1 MLLGLKRHPQWSR
14 AHKRKQARLSGIPP
28 WSVSSTSSESPL
40 LTLRSFVPKKSP
52 KSSGPAGLN
61 GDARSP
67 PPRSFTSPAPSA
79 HSRATQKSRV
89 TEKQSTAYPPL
100 PPSQTQSNIGSA
112 SAVKYQ
118 RTYSR
123 APSLSPSDSPSQM
136 KPQRNVVRSVGK
148 EPSLPPVP
156 PSDGDSQAEGDPK
169 LGHSQQSGDGEFRSP
184 GICLC

>member
-1 MLLGLKRHPQWSR
+1 MIHRG
-14 AHKRKQARLSGIPP
+14 G
-28 WSVSSTSSESPL
+28 
-40 LTLRSFVPKKSP
+40 KSP
-52 KSSGPAGLN
+52 KSNSRAGLN
-61 GDARSP
+61 GDARSDARSP
-67 PPRSFTSPAPSA
+67 PPRSFASPTPSA
-79 HSRATQKSRV
+79 HSRATHKSRA

-136 KPQRNVVRSVGK
+136 KAQRNVVRSVGR

-156 PSDGDSQAEGDPK
+156 PSDGDSQAEGEPK
-169 LGHSQQSGDGEFRSP
+169 AGYSQQSGDGEF
-184 GICLC
+184 CLSLGFHSLT

>member
-1 MLLGLKRHPQWSR
+1 MIRRG
-14 AHKRKQARLSGIPP
+14 HKSH
-28 WSVSSTSSESPL
+28 
-40 LTLRSFVPKKSP
+40 KSN
-52 KSSGPAGLN
+52 GQVGLN
-61 GDARSP
+61 GDARSDARSP
-67 PPRSFTSPAPSA
+67 PPRSFASPTPSA
-79 HSRATQKSRV
+79 RSRATHKSRA

-136 KPQRNVVRSVGK
+136 KAQRNVVRSVGR

-156 PSDGDSQAEGDPK
+156 PSDGDSQAEGGPK
-169 LGHSQQSGDGEFRSP
+169 AEYSQQSGDGELCSSS
-184 GICLC
+184 GIHSLT

>member
-1 MLLGLKRHPQWSR
+1 MRTICL
-14 AHKRKQARLSGIPP
+14 
-28 WSVSSTSSESPL
+28 E
-40 LTLRSFVPKKSP
+40 KKSP
-52 KSSGPAGLN
+52 KPNSQAGLN
-61 GDARSP
+61 GEPRSP
-67 PPRSFTSPAPSA
+67 PPRSFASPAPSG

-100 PPSQTQSNIGSA
+100 PPSQSHSNIGSA
-112 SAVKYQ
+112 SNVKYQ

-136 KPQRNVVRSVGK
+136 KAQRNVVRSVGR

-169 LGHSQQSGDGEFRSP
+169 PGYSQQNGDGELRLSRVFIR
-184 GICLC
+184 LCNILSAISYRGTVDPFKWE

>member
-1 MLLGLKRHPQWSR
+1 MICHGD
-14 AHKRKQARLSGIPP
+14 
-28 WSVSSTSSESPL
+28 
-40 LTLRSFVPKKSP
+40 KKSP
-52 KSSGPAGLN
+52 KSNGQAGLN
-61 GDARSP
+61 GDARFDARSP
-67 PPRSFTSPAPSA
+67 PPRSFASPAPSA
-79 HSRATQKSRV
+79 HSRGTQKSRV

-136 KPQRNVVRSVGK
+136 KPQRNVVRSVGR

-156 PSDGDSQAEGDPK
+156 PSDGDSHVLAPPGRLSSQVGIITIGCSSSSD
-169 LGHSQQSGDGEFRSP
+169 HSPHTVMDQPSRIFFTLQSMA
-184 GICLC
+184 LV

>member
-1 MLLGLKRHPQWSR
+1 MVSR
-14 AHKRKQARLSGIPP
+14 TQKEVTSALEDTAM
-28 WSVSSTSSESPL
+28 VSEPHIFCETFIDPL
-40 LTLRSFVPKKSP
+40 EKKSP
-52 KSSGPAGLN
+52 KPSSHAGLTR
-61 GDARSP
+61 DSRSP
-67 PPRSFTSPAPSA
+67 PPRSFASPTPSA

-100 PPSQTQSNIGSA
+100 PPSGTQSNIGSA

-136 KPQRNVVRSVGK
+136 KAQRNAVRSVGR

-156 PSDGDSQAEGDPK
+156 PSDADSQAEGDPR
-169 LGHSQQSGDGEFRSP
+169 LYSQQSGDSEFRSS
-184 GICLC
+184 GVFIG

>member
-1 MLLGLKRHPQWSR
+1 MIRRGD
-14 AHKRKQARLSGIPP
+14 
-28 WSVSSTSSESPL
+28 
-40 LTLRSFVPKKSP
+40 KSP
-52 KSSGPAGLN
+52 KSNGQAGLN
-61 GDARSP
+61 GDARSDARSPPRSP
-67 PPRSFTSPAPSA
+67 PPRSFASPAPSA
-79 HSRATQKSRV
+79 HSRGTQKSRV

-136 KPQRNVVRSVGK
+136 KPQRNVRSVGR

-156 PSDGDSQAEGDPK
+156 PSDGDSQAEGEPRA
-169 LGHSQQSGDGEFRSP
+169 GYSQQSGDGEFCSVLF
-184 GICLC
+184 IFWVSFADVIQ

>member
-1 MLLGLKRHPQWSR
+1 MQRQK
-14 AHKRKQARLSGIPP
+14 K
-28 WSVSSTSSESPL
+28 
-40 LTLRSFVPKKSP
+40 KKSP
-52 KSSGPAGLN
+52 KSTSQAGLN
-61 GDARSP
+61 GGTRSP

-136 KPQRNVVRSVGK
+136 KPQRNVRSVGK

-169 LGHSQQSGDGEFRSP
+169 PGYSQQGGDGEFQSHQGFFP
-184 GICLC
+184 ADATY